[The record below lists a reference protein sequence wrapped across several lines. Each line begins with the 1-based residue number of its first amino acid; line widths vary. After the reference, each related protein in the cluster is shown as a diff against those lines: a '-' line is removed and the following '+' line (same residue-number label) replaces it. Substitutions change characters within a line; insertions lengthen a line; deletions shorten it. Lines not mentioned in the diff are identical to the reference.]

1 MQGFLSLLFF
11 ICASAKGLLSLIQA
25 GTNLRQFRAKSPEFR
40 EVSDSVIQS
49 QLRRN
54 RWLGI
59 AESIALAIPWAG
71 FQWAN
76 TSDFTYQWWGWL
88 IWFGTG
94 AIDDWISVGLYTL
107 EQQRR
112 RAIARRS
119 Q

>member
-40 EVSDSVIQS
+40 EVSDSVIHRQ
-49 QLRRN
+49 RRHN
-54 RWLGI
+54 LWLGI
-59 AESIALAIPWAG
+59 TELIALGIPWAG

-76 TSDFTYQWWGWL
+76 TSDCTYQWWGWL
-88 IWFGTG
+88 IWFGAG
-94 AIDDWISVGLYTL
+94 AIDDWTAVGLYTL

-119 Q
+119 R